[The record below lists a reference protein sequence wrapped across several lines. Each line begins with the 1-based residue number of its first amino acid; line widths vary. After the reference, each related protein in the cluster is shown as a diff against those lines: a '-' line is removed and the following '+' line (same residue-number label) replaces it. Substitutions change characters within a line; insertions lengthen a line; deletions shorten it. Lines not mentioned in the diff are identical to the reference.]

1 MTRPRPEI
9 AAPRGR
15 IMARKPVLVGTEG
28 HVEGE
33 EMVLDYGKTVVV
45 GRSRS
50 ADFSLRRIPEVLEL
64 SDEERQGD
72 HDLRTV
78 SGKHFEITPFSED
91 SIEIVNLSPN
101 GTYVDG
107 KRIDKVVIE
116 DIAEET
122 HEIKVGAREI
132 LQLELRDVEDEDENE
147 PSDDGGD
154 RKEDARDE
162 GDADAG
168 GEDAGGD
175 DPGSPE
181 EQSQ

>member
-1 MTRPRPEI
+1 
-9 AAPRGR
+9 
-15 IMARKPVLVGTEG
+15 MAKKPVLVGTEG
-28 HVEGE
+28 HIKGE
-33 EMVLDYGKTVVV
+33 IMALDYGKTVVV

-50 ADFSLRRIPEVLEL
+50 ADFSLRRIPEVVEL

-107 KRIDKVVIE
+107 KRVDKVIIE
-116 DIAEET
+116 DIADET
-122 HEIKVGAREI
+122 HEIKLGAKEMLR
-132 LQLELRDVEDEDENE
+132 LELRDVEDEDEKG
-147 PSDDGGD
+147 PSDEGGEK
-154 RKEDARDE
+154 KEDAPDE

-168 GEDAGGD
+168 DKDAGGD
-175 DPGSPE
+175 DSGSPE
-181 EQSQ
+181 EQGE